1 MLHPGNVD
9 ADLERQDRTESPVYS
24 TNQGMKPE
32 EEDEVEDT
40 EMPPRPLSPTRL
52 QPVVAPQVELDTDLD
67 EVMRIRAEFPRA
79 LKRRGSV
86 DIPQTL
92 YNLPQPHSNYK
103 QMINK
108 LFSRKAIRVKKE
120 PAAESSSSSDGE
132 DSSKSPVAIVP
143 VTITETPVSSEQK
156 VRCRQITQV

>member
-9 ADLERQDRTESPVYS
+9 ADLERQDKTESSVYS
-24 TNQGMKPE
+24 TNQGMKPVE
-32 EEDEVEDT
+32 EGKVEDT

-52 QPVVAPQVELDTDLD
+52 QPMVAPQGELDTDLD

-79 LKRRGSV
+79 LKKRGSV

-92 YNLPQPHSNYK
+92 YNLPFTQPHSHYK

-108 LFSRKAIRVKKE
+108 LFSRKTIRVKGE

-132 DSSKSPVAIVP
+132 DSSKSAVAIVP
-143 VTITETPVSSEQK
+143 VPITETQVSSEQK
-156 VRCRQITQV
+156 VRGRDR